1 MAEKLDWLYP
11 PAAAE
16 RHPEAEPPIALRG
29 SGDDWSVIRYCRVE
43 APGREAPGKRL
54 ISEPIPAEFV
64 IFSGLSFEE
73 ARQRAGEMLAYLAGP
88 RHTAPPSW

>member
-16 RHPEAEPPIALRG
+16 RYPEAAPPIAIRG
-29 SGDDWSVIRYCRVE
+29 TGEDWSVIRCCRVE
-43 APGREAPGKRL
+43 APEAPGRRP
-54 ISEPIPAEFV
+54 ISEPIAAEFV
-64 IFSGLSFEE
+64 IYSGLRFEE

-88 RHTAPPSW
+88 RNTQPPSWD